1 MVFLHERQRV
11 VPTDERGAPFGLASL
26 RQRDVPRDG
35 EEPGREA
42 ARAVEAFDPPVE
54 ADQHLL
60 RDVVRRVLV
69 AGETDG
75 PRAHTRLHARDEPLE
90 GGGFPRPDLVDER
103 RQVAVVAPDHR

>member
-1 MVFLHERQRV
+1 MVLVR
-11 VPTDERGAPFGLASL
+11 ERGAPFGLATL
-26 RQRDVPRDG
+26 RQSGVPRHG
-35 EEPGREA
+35 KEPSREA

-60 RDVVRRVLV
+60 RDVVRRVFV
-69 AGETDG
+69 AGESHG
-75 PRAHTRLHARDEPLE
+75 PRAHARLHARDEPLE

>member
-1 MVFLHERQRV
+1 MVLV
-11 VPTDERGAPFGLASL
+11 GERGASFRLASL
-26 RQRDVPRDG
+26 RQSRVPRHG
-35 EEPGREA
+35 EKPGREP
-42 ARAVEAFDPPVE
+42 ARAVEALDPPVE

-60 RDVVRRVLV
+60 SDVVGRVLV

-75 PRAHTRLHARDEPLE
+75 PRAHARLHARDEPLE